1 MGELGAWWAA
11 RTRPYCS
18 RDIWMAENRT
28 LQLSEGSERRD
39 MDCLGGWRR
48 SLERQG
54 ESWLRERKH
63 KGAWNDRDY
72 KARSGHVL
80 DSKKYGK
87 SIINKAH

>member
-39 MDCLGGWRR
+39 MDCFGGGGWHRKFR
-48 SLERQG
+48 KTGRELVKREKAQGSLE
-54 ESWLRERKH
+54 
-63 KGAWNDRDY
+63 
-72 KARSGHVL
+72 
-80 DSKKYGK
+80 
-87 SIINKAH
+87 

>member
-48 SLERQG
+48 KFRKTGRELVKREKAQGSLE
-54 ESWLRERKH
+54 
-63 KGAWNDRDY
+63 
-72 KARSGHVL
+72 
-80 DSKKYGK
+80 
-87 SIINKAH
+87 